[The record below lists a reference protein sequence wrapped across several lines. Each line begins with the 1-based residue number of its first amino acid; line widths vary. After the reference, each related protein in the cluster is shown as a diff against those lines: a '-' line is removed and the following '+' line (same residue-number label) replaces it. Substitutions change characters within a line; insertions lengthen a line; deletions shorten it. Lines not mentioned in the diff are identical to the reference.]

1 MAGVAGELQA
11 VKHGI
16 TLFLFRS
23 DTAPALHAYSGS
35 RAGHRLPP
43 KLGPWS
49 YVSLVGP
56 GQSPER
62 GLRRVDIE
70 TGIAK
75 AGYQMWRR
83 KVKADGIKAGQP

>member
-1 MAGVAGELQA
+1 MARAASPEG

-23 DTAPALHAYSGS
+23 DSAPDLHAYSGS
-35 RAGHRLPP
+35 RAGHQLPA

-49 YVSLVGP
+49 YLSLVGP
-56 GQSPER
+56 GQQPER
-62 GLRRVDIE
+62 GLRRGDIE
-70 TGIAK
+70 TGIAR

-83 KVKADGIKAGQP
+83 KVKAPA